1 MNEIL
6 HANVFF
12 VIASIATVIFCVL
25 ISVALYHVIKILRSV
40 RSIFERIEAGSEAI
54 AQDVAQLRA
63 AVANGGFISRL
74 FQFIM
79 GTMGGGRRRKRRAHK
94 ED

>member
-12 VIASIATVIFCVL
+12 VIASLATVAFCIIICL
-25 ISVALYHVIKILRSV
+25 ILFHILKIV
-40 RSIFERIEAGSEAI
+40 KSIRAIIERIEAGSEVI
-54 AQDVAQLRA
+54 ANDVAQVRTLI
-63 AVANGGFISRL
+63 ANGGMVSRF

-79 GTMGGGRRRKRRAHK
+79 GATRESKKTKKRARS
-94 ED
+94 EN